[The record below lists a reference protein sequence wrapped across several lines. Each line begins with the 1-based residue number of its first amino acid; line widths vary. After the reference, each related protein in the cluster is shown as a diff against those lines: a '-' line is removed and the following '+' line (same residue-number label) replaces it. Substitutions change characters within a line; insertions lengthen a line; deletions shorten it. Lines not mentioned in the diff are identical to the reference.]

1 MLDHAKK
8 ETCGH
13 SFHLSL
19 KSRLVSG
26 LFVLVPLAI
35 TLLILKTVFI
45 WTAGILSPTLKLII
59 RDTVQ
64 EPYISIISIAI
75 LTIITY
81 FTGMLAKV
89 VVGRKLIAIGETL
102 LLKIPVVKSI
112 YAAAKQVMD
121 AMSMPDRAAF
131 KAVVLVEFPRA
142 GMKAIGFLTG
152 TITDGEGKQFYKVF
166 IPTAPNPTTGFFEL
180 VPPEQTQI
188 TDMPV
193 EEAFKMIMSGGI
205 LSPQT
210 ISIKICD

>member
-8 ETCGH
+8 ETFGH

-45 WTAGILSPTLKLII
+45 WTAGILSPTLKLIVS
-59 RDTVQ
+59 DTVQ

-166 IPTAPNPTTGFFEL
+166 IPTTPNPTTGFFEL
-180 VPPEQTQI
+180 VSPEQAQI
-188 TDMPV
+188 TDMPI

-210 ISIKICD
+210 ISIKI